1 LEAAGYIEW
10 SVEVEPS
17 GMHPIIIL
25 LPIVAMRG
33 WRLLSWSLG
42 CLVFGAAVLGA
53 QIPLAPLDDAPR
65 ITRTTMG
72 LQGDPIN
79 VGLVGTK
86 SEIVAAMLAAKWL
99 PADPL
104 TLASSL
110 KLLESVVLRCPDET
124 APVSHLYLWKRKE
137 DLAFEQQFGKDASRR
152 HHVRFWQSTKLVDG
166 RPLWLGAASFDAK
179 IGLSHKTGV
188 PTHHID
194 ANIDA
199 ERDTLMRDLA
209 WVGRLQ
215 LVQAVEGFHHQRDAR
230 NGAGDPYHTDGRFLL
245 GIVNRGAAPGSP

>member
-1 LEAAGYIEW
+1 
-10 SVEVEPS
+10 
-17 GMHPIIIL
+17 
-25 LPIVAMRG
+25 
-33 WRLLSWSLG
+33 LG
-42 CLVFGAAVLGA
+42 CLAFGAAALGDQP
-53 QIPLAPLDDAPR
+53 QIAPLEDAPR

-104 TLASSL
+104 TFASSL

-199 ERDTLMRDLA
+199 ERDTLIRDLTWA
-209 WVGRLQ
+209 GWVRS
-215 LVQAVEGFHHQRDAR
+215 VATVEGFHRQRDAR

-245 GIVNRGAAPGSP
+245 GIVNRRVTQGSP